1 MEHERPDT
9 SDDAA
14 ARRSFL
20 RRSLT
25 PAQIISSFLIVVF
38 TGSLIYLHTSHPNL
52 AGALINTLA
61 IAFGVAWG
69 GSWIVFRHLN
79 RRRYREAKSSDFRR
93 CTKCMHD
100 LAGLAEEGVCPEC
113 GAPFTLVA
121 LEQAWKIS
129 ANVPVRFDHEV
140 FKPLGRVP
148 RRPWLDTIS
157 LFIVFVLTGV
167 VVVWLSRRVEA
178 GTFSERDLLVV
189 FLLPFGALP
198 SLFVGKERD
207 HLAYLARVRFRRCPR
222 CHHSLSRR
230 HAEGGCR
237 RCRLFWDETF
247 LEQTWRGVYT
257 CQENSCRE
265 DGRRM
270 PRDLHAEGVAASR
283 RGSREQSDRDPR

>member
-1 MEHERPDT
+1 MEHERPDAP
-9 SDDAA
+9 DDAPSH
-14 ARRSFL
+14 RSFL

-25 PAQIISSFLIVVF
+25 PEQIITALFVVAF
-38 TGSLIYLHTSHPNL
+38 AAMLLYLHTAHPHLVDVFVNVGVIVL
-52 AGALINTLA
+52 
-61 IAFGVAWG
+61 GVAWG
-69 GSWIVFRHLN
+69 GSWVVFRYLN
-79 RRRYREAKSSDFRR
+79 RKRYREARASDFRR
-93 CTKCMHD
+93 CTRCMHD

-129 ANVPVRFDHEV
+129 ANVPVRFDGEV

-189 FLLPFGALP
+189 FLLPFGAIP

-230 HAEGGCR
+230 HTEGGCR
-237 RCRLFWDETF
+237 RCRLLWDETF

-257 CQENSCRE
+257 GQENSCRE
-265 DGRRM
+265 DDRHT

-283 RGSREQSDRDPR
+283 RGSRERSDRDPR